1 MSDLYNK
8 RSISMSFN
16 IKADEKAV
24 DFFNRT
30 IKEFKDFEKAINER
44 MIQLFDENIGVG
56 GEKADEAY
64 KKVLK
69 VFMLGYGH
77 GWNDRKEL
85 IDKMKELSIE
95 DKAKRYDEASKWM
108 EGIYP
113 TLTHEQQMEAEA
125 FFPELKESEDC
136 VVFKDFE

>member
-1 MSDLYNK
+1 MIERSRQTGSGVSLRAKTNTNLTNYTNYQGTMSDWDNK
-8 RSISMSFN
+8 GSISMSFD

-30 IKEFKDFEKAINER
+30 MKELKDFEKAINER

-64 KKVLK
+64 KQVLK

-85 IDKMKELSIE
+85 IDKMKELCQE
-95 DKAKRYDEASKWM
+95 KN
-108 EGIYP
+108 
-113 TLTHEQQMEAEA
+113 
-125 FFPELKESEDC
+125 
-136 VVFKDFE
+136 